1 MICSKSVNTNHRFGG
16 MMKML
21 EQKHTNIASSSKNR
35 KEHYYLSF
43 STQIEKLLKICLVLF
58 IISLFMAQIFIL
70 SGEDHQAMVN
80 KAIRYEG
87 VFHDDP
93 IEAKAALQRR

>member
-1 MICSKSVNTNHRFGG
+1 V
-16 MMKML
+16 
-21 EQKHTNIASSSKNR
+21 IALTEYSDTRRSDTSKN
-35 KEHYYLSF
+35 KIEYYYLPF
-43 STQIEKLLKICLVLF
+43 ATQIERFLKICLVLF
-58 IISLFMAQIFIL
+58 IISLFMAQTFVL